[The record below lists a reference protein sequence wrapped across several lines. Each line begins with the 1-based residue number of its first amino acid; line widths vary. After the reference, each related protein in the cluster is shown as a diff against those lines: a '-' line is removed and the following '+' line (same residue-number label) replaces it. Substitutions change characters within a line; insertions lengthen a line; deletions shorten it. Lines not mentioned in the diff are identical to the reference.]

1 MYILYLYSF
10 GFICFV
16 LYKCLSKYN
25 KKKYTKLDYKNNYVF
40 ILKSIEFFT
49 KDKKIETKNYNKNYF
64 NQFNFELN
72 VDYMC
77 DYYVVNYIYN
87 NTKYKYY
94 SSNNNLLSFPFYKA
108 EEIKNYVYINKIS
121 KALLIIYD
129 KNKENK
135 ENEEKI
141 ENENEEYD
149 ILDEIVKFVGPN
161 YNFYKDLDI
170 KFNIDSF
177 LKYIY
182 VDNDMM
188 FKKLNFIDKNYYI
201 KLYDNFNNEYKY
213 NLDYLQWNPE
223 LKL

>member
-10 GFICFV
+10 GFICFA
-16 LYKCLSKYN
+16 LFKCLSKYN

-40 ILKSIEFFT
+40 ILKSIEFFSQ
-49 KDKKIETKNYNKNYF
+49 DKKIETKNYNKNYF
-64 NQFNFELN
+64 NQFNFEIN
-72 VDYMC
+72 VDYIC
-77 DYYVVNYIYN
+77 DYYVINYIYN
-87 NTKYKYY
+87 NTNYKYN
-94 SSNNNLLSFPFYKA
+94 SNNNNDLLCFPLYKA
-108 EEIKNYVYINKIS
+108 DEIKNYVYINKIS

-129 KNKENK
+129 KDKDK
-135 ENEEKI
+135 
-141 ENENEEYD
+141 NENEEYD
-149 ILDEIVKFVGPN
+149 ILDEIVQFVGPN

-170 KFNIDSF
+170 KFNIDRF

-182 VDNDMM
+182 ADNDMM

-213 NLDYLQWNPE
+213 NLDYLKWNPE